1 MTASHTTWHHA
12 HPGCIKVLKEVYR
25 KVRVCA
31 ELSCLSST
39 THFQLPRMALTKHTQ
54 HTPEPCYSFSAQNST
69 PTNTLMRQYTALLD
83 SDAWRPLW
91 RPGYPSTLV
100 CSATSAY
107 VPNTCSMKMLRNM
120 ALFLP
125 SVGSAVAS
133 FATALRRCV
142 ADLACIHQIQAGQ
155 VVQEMQRCIL
165 KALVIELQ
173 ILLLE
178 EQVRPRV
185 LSQPVQCH
193 VL

>member
-1 MTASHTTWHHA
+1 
-12 HPGCIKVLKEVYR
+12 
-25 KVRVCA
+25 
-31 ELSCLSST
+31 
-39 THFQLPRMALTKHTQ
+39 
-54 HTPEPCYSFSAQNST
+54 
-69 PTNTLMRQYTALLD
+69 
-83 SDAWRPLW
+83 
-91 RPGYPSTLV
+91 
-100 CSATSAY
+100 
-107 VPNTCSMKMLRNM
+107 MKMLRNM